1 MVDAWW
7 CTWHIKRPK
16 SFNRKKDFISRLIH
30 FSPFYTLNFSRIEI
44 VTQWKFNNFME
55 LYIHEIIETIYNLYA
70 VSYSE
75 SWASWYVTCEE
86 CNHRCSEIIYR
97 DYAIR
102 IHMRLFKQKR
112 VDRNDK
118 EMQSFLY
125 ATINVWNH
133 RGTNARSRKSLSYKF
148 RTALRRIA
156 EAQVHHF
163 KSLWVWMNFHRNIMQ
178 DLHTIIR

>member
-1 MVDAWW
+1 MMLYLTYQKAEKLQLP
-7 CTWHIKRPK
+7 KRFYFSID
-16 SFNRKKDFISRLIH
+16 SFLL
-30 FSPFYTLNFSRIEI
+30 FYALNFSRIEI

-102 IHMRLFKQKR
+102 IHMHLFNPCAAKWCHQLKR
-112 VDRNDK
+112 PLRCK
-118 EMQSFLY
+118 KGIFSLSFLARY
-125 ATINVWNH
+125 FSWPF
-133 RGTNARSRKSLSYKF
+133 NAGY
-148 RTALRRIA
+148 
-156 EAQVHHF
+156 
-163 KSLWVWMNFHRNIMQ
+163 
-178 DLHTIIR
+178 